1 MQTLWRYVWAL
12 ISCYGDPMTPHAFPP
27 NIAKSRT
34 TPSPPESLL
43 HIPIVQLVWVT
54 NVTKVTGNKIKKKKH
69 LHSEQKPDPGNEQ
82 QLRKICK

>member
-1 MQTLWRYVWAL
+1 
-12 ISCYGDPMTPHAFPP
+12 MTPHAFPP

-43 HIPIVQLVWVT
+43 HILMVQLVWVT
-54 NVTKVTGNKIKKKKH
+54 NVTIVTGKKLKKNTQKH
-69 LHSEQKPDPGNEQ
+69 LHSEQKLDPGNEE